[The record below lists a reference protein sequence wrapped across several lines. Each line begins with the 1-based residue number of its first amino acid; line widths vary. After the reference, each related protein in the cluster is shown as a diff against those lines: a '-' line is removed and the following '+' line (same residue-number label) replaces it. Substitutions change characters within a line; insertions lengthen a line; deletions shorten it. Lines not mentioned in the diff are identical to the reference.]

1 MTPSDPLPQIIA
13 DRITGLTRTNGG
25 PFLRF
30 DAQPSKDGRE
40 IHVTTTRY
48 DFTSIG
54 DRAVRVVLHVSPQM
68 PLADEPE
75 CPNGVGTMDVEQP
88 PDEAA

>member
-1 MTPSDPLPQIIA
+1 MTDPLPRIIA
-13 DRITGLTRTNGG
+13 DRISGLTRADDG

-30 DAQPSKDGRE
+30 DAQPTPDGRE

-48 DFTSIG
+48 DFAHIG

-88 PDEAA
+88 PPDAA